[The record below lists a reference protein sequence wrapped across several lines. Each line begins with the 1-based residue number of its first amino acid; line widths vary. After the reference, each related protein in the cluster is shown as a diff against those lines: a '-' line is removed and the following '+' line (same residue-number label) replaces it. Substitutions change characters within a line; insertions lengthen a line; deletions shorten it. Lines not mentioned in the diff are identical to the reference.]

1 VALYGLASIQE
12 SKEES
17 VSPSGIHRRTNDGV
31 RPVCGN
37 EIPFRQRISC
47 TIAEAC
53 IATGLGRAK
62 LYELIKQNRIATV
75 KVGARTLIN
84 VGSLVAA
91 FEQPRPNESNAS
103 ARA

>member
-1 VALYGLASIQE
+1 MGFCRSGNP
-12 SKEES
+12 KRES
-17 VSPSGIHRRTNDGV
+17 VSPSGARLHTDDGV
-31 RPVCGN
+31 RLVCRN
-37 EIPFRQRISC
+37 EIPFRERISC
-47 TIAEAC
+47 TVAEAC
-53 IATGLGRAK
+53 VATGLGRTK
-62 LYELIKQNRIATV
+62 LYELIKQKRIATV